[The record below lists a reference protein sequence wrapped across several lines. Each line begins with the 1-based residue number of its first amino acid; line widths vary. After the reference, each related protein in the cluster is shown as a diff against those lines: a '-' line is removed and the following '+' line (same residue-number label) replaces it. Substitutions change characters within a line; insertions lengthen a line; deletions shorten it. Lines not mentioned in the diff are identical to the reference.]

1 MPRQIAWDELA
12 IVVALGVA
20 GVLFLSTGDVL
31 LGAVV
36 CVAAVVGAVALWT
49 PVRRRLR
56 IPPSPRRTVF
66 GLGGR
71 DRDGSKNRRDK

>member
-1 MPRQIAWDELA
+1 MPRQIALDELG
-12 IVVALGVA
+12 IVVALVVA
-20 GVLFLSTGDVL
+20 GVLFLSTGDVV

-36 CVAAVVGAVALWT
+36 CVAGVVGAIALWT

-66 GLGGR
+66 GLEGR
-71 DRDGSKNRRDK
+71 DRDGGKTRRDE